1 MTPMNVYIVVFE
13 QKFSSRSLEDKTPMY
28 EIKLLCRLF
37 LGNIILERRNC
48 GTLSPKRRNFLHLEQ
63 QTNKLSLGDEC
74 SFLVYTLFSI
84 SIINLKYYQAKNE
97 SNHSINSSNILES
110 CLLLQT
116 MVWMI

>member
-13 QKFSSRSLEDKTPMY
+13 QKFPSRSLEEKTPMY

-63 QTNKLSLGDEC
+63 QTNDEC

-84 SIINLKYYQAKNE
+84 SIINLKYYQPKNE
-97 SNHSINSSNILES
+97 SNHSIISSNILES
-110 CLLLQT
+110 CLLFQT
-116 MVWMI
+116 MV